1 MHVILPCIM
10 LEMMDNPGRNLQRFQ
25 DELNGPVYNEQAVTH
40 VLAQNGLT
48 QKKRRITQELRDSSD
63 SK

>member
-1 MHVILPCIM
+1 M